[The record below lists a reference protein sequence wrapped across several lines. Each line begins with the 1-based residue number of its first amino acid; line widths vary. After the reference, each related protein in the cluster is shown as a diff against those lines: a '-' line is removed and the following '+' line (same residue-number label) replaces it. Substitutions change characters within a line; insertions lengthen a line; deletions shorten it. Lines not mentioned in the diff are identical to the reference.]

1 MISERRGRTKHI
13 KCAGSSMRSENGT
26 VRRSVKM
33 DVKLSLTRIKVLQAL
48 SVGLHQRLKAQWRG
62 ELRGIFW
69 QSAEIQRLIHFM

>member
-1 MISERRGRTKHI
+1 
-13 KCAGSSMRSENGT
+13 
-26 VRRSVKM
+26 M